1 MATVGAEFGL
11 IFKGF
16 PLHCCSLCFAPT
28 RAFFEPI
35 ASLAMQL
42 TDIVVR
48 NLTPEDKQR
57 TYYDDNVRGF
67 GVRVG
72 PGGSKTFV
80 LVCGSARER
89 ITIGR
94 YPIISL
100 SEARTEAKRV
110 LAERTLGANRPRH
123 IRFETALIEFGTQHC
138 DRKNRASTA
147 KETKRVLNK
156 HFLPPFRRKYLDE
169 ITDSDIGKIIEGMSH
184 TPSAANHAFTAART
198 FFRWIAKSPRR
209 YIPQSPMSGMSLP
222 FAPVKRKRVLT
233 DRELVAVWR
242 AAQARTDDYG
252 IIVRLLILTGQ
263 RRGEIASLHS
273 AYIDG
278 DVITLPQELAKN
290 GHEHTY
296 PLGNLARTLL
306 PHRDGLLFPARTR
319 GTPTNHWSECKEAF
333 DVECPIA
340 SWQLRDLRRTFATK
354 LASLRVPPHIIERL
368 LNHKLGTIQIG
379 GEISAVAAVYNRHLY
394 LEEMREAA
402 ATWEKYVSGLI
413 AKQEQPVSAR
423 AA

>member
-1 MATVGAEFGL
+1 
-11 IFKGF
+11 
-16 PLHCCSLCFAPT
+16 
-28 RAFFEPI
+28 
-35 ASLAMQL
+35 MQL
-42 TDIVVR
+42 TDITVR
-48 NLTPEDKQR
+48 NLTPEHKQR
-57 TYYDDNVRGF
+57 TYHDDNVRGF

-80 LVCGSARER
+80 LVCGAARER

-100 SEARTEAKRV
+100 SEARGEAKRI
-110 LAERTLGANRPRH
+110 LAERTLGAKRPRH
-123 IRFETALIEFGTQHC
+123 VRFETALIEFGTQHC
-138 DRKNRASTA
+138 DRKNRPSTA

-169 ITDSDIGKIIEGMSH
+169 IADSDIGKIIEGVSH

-198 FFRWIAKSPRR
+198 FFRWVAKSPRR
-209 YIPQSPMSGMSLP
+209 YIPFSPMSGMSLP

-242 AAQARTDDYG
+242 TAQARTDDYG
-252 IIVRLLILTGQ
+252 VIVRLLILAGQ

-273 AYIDG
+273 AYIEG
-278 DVITLPQELAKN
+278 DVVTLPEELAKN
-290 GHEHTY
+290 GHEHAY
-296 PLGNLARTLL
+296 PLCGLAQTLL
-306 PHRDGLLFPARTR
+306 PHRDGLLFPARAR

-333 DVECPIA
+333 DMECQIA
-340 SWQLRDLRRTFATK
+340 PWQLRDLRRTFATK
-354 LASLRVPPHIIERL
+354 LAGLRVPPHIIERL
-368 LNHKLGTIQIG
+368 LNHRLGTIQFG

-394 LEEMREAA
+394 LEEMREAVA
-402 ATWEKYVSGLI
+402 LWEKYISALI
-413 AKQEQPVSAR
+413 GEHERAAPAR